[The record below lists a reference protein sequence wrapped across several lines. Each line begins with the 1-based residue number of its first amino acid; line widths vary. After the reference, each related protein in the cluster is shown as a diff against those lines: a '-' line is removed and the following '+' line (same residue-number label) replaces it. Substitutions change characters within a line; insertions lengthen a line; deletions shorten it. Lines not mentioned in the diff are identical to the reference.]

1 MSTLTGSINLLKYPG
16 SRKILANGVKGI
28 FIPVESNPSIFV
40 GEKGAYA
47 SIRVVEKES
56 EFNDRHY
63 THFVAASMSKK
74 SREKL
79 SEDGKSD
86 EEINALAPILGNL
99 ETYEPEATYETASV
113 QEDDIEDM
121 PIGL

>member
-1 MSTLTGSINLLKYPG
+1 MSTLNGSINLLKYPG
-16 SRKILANGVKGI
+16 AKKIIANGVRGI
-28 FIPVESNPSIFV
+28 FIPAETNPSIFV

-56 EFNDRHY
+56 EFNDRYY

-74 SREKL
+74 SREQL
-79 SEDGKSD
+79 SADGMTD
-86 EEINALAPILGNL
+86 EEINALTPILGNL
-99 ETYEPEATYETASV
+99 ETYAPEVTYESASV
-113 QEDDIEDM
+113 QDDDVEDL